1 MTSTYTNDMFSQI
14 ASALS
19 QDNKQS
25 NTKYK
30 DILKLSVGNVYTVR
44 LLPNVT
50 DPSKTFFH
58 YYSHAWE
65 SFATGQYMSTVSP
78 QTFGERDPIAEAR
91 YSLGK
96 HGSDEEKAKASKI
109 MRRENWLANVYVVS
123 DPSNPDND
131 GKVKLLRFGKQ
142 LYKIIMD
149 AVNGDDAEDFGP
161 RIFDLS
167 KDGCNFKIKCERQ
180 GDFPTY
186 VSSRFAPPSKI
197 SGMTTESAEEV
208 CGSINDLESVF
219 TIKNEDELN
228 KVLDE
233 HFYCRS
239 TSDPTADSWS
249 TPSAPSSAK
258 PSEAPASVSAPA
270 ATESVDNVDP
280 LDDDKVKE
288 LLDGLGD

>member
-1 MTSTYTNDMFSQI
+1 MFSQI
-14 ASALS
+14 ADALS

-25 NTKYK
+25 NNKYR
-30 DILKLSVGNVYTVR
+30 DILKLSVGNIYTVR
-44 LLPNVT
+44 LLPNIA

-65 SFATGQYMSTVSP
+65 SFSTGQYMSTVSP
-78 QTFGERDPIAEAR
+78 QTWGDKDPIAEAR

-96 HGSDEEKAKASKI
+96 HGTDEEKEKARKI
-109 MRRENWLANVYVVS
+109 ARRENWLANVYVVN

-131 GKVKLLRFGKQ
+131 GQVKLLRFGKQ

-167 KDGCNFKIKCERQ
+167 KAGCNFKIKCERQ

-186 VSSRFAPPSKI
+186 VSSRFAPPSNI
-197 SGMTTESAEEV
+197 ADMTDEKSKEV
-208 CGSINDLESVF
+208 YNSINDLETVF
-219 TIKNEDELN
+219 TVKSYDELK

-233 HFYCRS
+233 HFYCRDS
-239 TSDPTADSWS
+239 SSEDVWKPEPKSEPVSESKSEPT
-249 TPSAPSSAK
+249 PK
-258 PSEAPASVSAPA
+258 KKEQASV
-270 ATESVDNVDP
+270 DDVDP
-280 LDDDKVKE
+280 LDDDKVKQ
-288 LLDGLGD
+288 LLDGLGE